1 MSQPKIRVGVLL
13 TVGEQEGNKFEL
25 VDERRRV
32 PARPW
37 VKETHEDFF
46 IERPSSQRKTG
57 AVVPPVVGIPGDVS
71 IAEYIKFNHGD
82 KFEIDYIHPKDITTE
97 RLKSNDMN
105 FLVIYDLL
113 EAFHLDKKGEVFKRF
128 RTALHE
134 AGNVF
139 PSLEY
144 QEFVNSKLLYY
155 NHFKN
160 NNIPIAPTI
169 TVSTEEWQTRV
180 TQLAKQ
186 GGPAAVAMEILEEV
200 QRQGFT
206 KFIAKPVYGQEA
218 IGCKIF
224 TTADVKAGEFTRFLK
239 NNFEKFPGLIIQD
252 FIKDF
257 GDTKQSPELR
267 MYFVGREY
275 QFTAVATNTKT
286 YTLKEDGVGG
296 TLNLPAHIDLQALKA
311 LAHRAMDNMPA
322 IRLKQKQT
330 GQDVVLPKMLTRVDM
345 GCIRDGVFNP
355 WVNEVEFVP
364 SMYIEDHRCPLDALL
379 GEQMV
384 KITRQFLRLR
394 PNKQQR
400 CGPQL
405 ASHSYSPRRLARG
418 AAPVMAGSPR
428 TPKTRRSAH
437 RCDSSSPLAKK
448 TPPSSRRSTATASRL
463 ASLSSPLSVRWA
475 MSTKKGCKSLGR
487 KVTRHVLKTMKR
499 SLRRL

>member
-1 MSQPKIRVGVLL
+1 MASSSSQAKIRVGVLL

-25 VDERRRV
+25 VCERRRI

-37 VKETHEDFF
+37 VKETPEDFF
-46 IERPSSQRKTG
+46 IERPATQRKAGT
-57 AVVPPVVGIPGDVS
+57 AVPPVVGIPGDVS
-71 IAEYIKFNHGD
+71 IAEYVKFHHGD
-82 KFEIDYIHPKDITTE
+82 NFEIDYIRPEEITTQ

-105 FLVIYDLL
+105 FLLIYDLL

-128 RTALHE
+128 REALHQ

-155 NHFKN
+155 NHFKK

-169 TVSTEEWQTRV
+169 TVSTQEWQARV
-180 TQLAKQ
+180 GHLANQ
-186 GGPAAVAMEILEEV
+186 GGASAVAMEILEEV

-224 TTADVKAGEFTRFLK
+224 TTAEVKAGEFTRFLK
-239 NNFEKFPGLIIQD
+239 KNFEKFPGLIIQD

-275 QFTAVATNTKT
+275 QFTAIATNTKT

-296 TLNLPAHIDLQALKA
+296 TLNLPAEIDLQALKA
-311 LAHRAMDNMPA
+311 LANRAMDNMPA
-322 IRLKQKQT
+322 IKLGNT
-330 GQDVVLPKMLTRVDM
+330 SLPKLLTRVDM
-345 GCIRDGVFNP
+345 GCIRNGVFNP

-384 KITRQFLRLR
+384 KITKQFVR
-394 PNKQQR
+394 
-400 CGPQL
+400 
-405 ASHSYSPRRLARG
+405 SSRRHERSAAA
-418 AAPVMAGSPR
+418 AAPRAALGSPSAPKSRR
-428 TPKTRRSAH
+428 TCELSSP
-437 RCDSSSPLAKK
+437 SSSPKKKK
-448 TPPSSRRSTATASRL
+448 TASPPRTSTRRL
-463 ASLSSPLSVRWA
+463 ASLANPLSVQWGPSSKQGYKA
-475 MSTKKGCKSLGR
+475 SAR
-487 KVTRHVLKTMKR
+487 KVTRHVLRVTKR
-499 SLRRL
+499 SSRL

>member
-1 MSQPKIRVGVLL
+1 MAQQTKAMAQPTKVRIGVLL

-25 VDERRRV
+25 VNEKKRI

-37 VKETHEDFF
+37 VKETPEDFF
-46 IERPSSQRKTG
+46 IERPAAQRKSG
-57 AVVPPVVGIPGDVS
+57 VAVPPLVGIPGDVS

-82 KFEIDYIHPKDITTE
+82 NFEIDYIHPKDINTE
-97 RLKSNDMN
+97 RLKSNDIN
-105 FLVIYDLL
+105 FLLIYDLL
-113 EAFHLDKKGEVFKRF
+113 EAFHLDKKGEVFRTF

-155 NHFKN
+155 NHFKQ

-169 TVSTEEWQTRV
+169 TVSTEEWQARV
-180 TQLAKQ
+180 AQVSRQ
-186 GGPAAVAMEILEEV
+186 GGPSVVALEILEEV
-200 QRQGFT
+200 KRQGFT

-218 IGCKIF
+218 IGCRIF
-224 TTADVKAGEFTRFLK
+224 TTADVKAGDFTRFLK
-239 NNFEKFPGLIIQD
+239 KNFEKFPGLIIQD

-275 QFTAVATNTKT
+275 QFTACATNERT

-296 TLNLPAHIDLQALKA
+296 TLNLPPHIDLHALKA
-311 LAHRAMDNMPA
+311 LANRAMDNMPA
-322 IRLKQKQT
+322 IKLRKEDKE
-330 GQDVVLPKMLTRVDM
+330 VVLPKLLTRVDM
-345 GCIRDGVFNP
+345 GCIRNGVFDP

-384 KITRQFLRLR
+384 KITRQFLRR
-394 PNKQQR
+394 QR
-400 CGPQL
+400 VQVGSP
-405 ASHSYSPRRLARG
+405 PRRFARG
-418 AAPVMAGSPR
+418 SAAFSTSSHT
-428 TPKTRRSAH
+428 TPKPKPRRSALV
-437 RCDSSSPLAKK
+437 SPSPSPDVVKKAGSLKKSALSLTLLA
-448 TPPSSRRSTATASRL
+448 R
-463 ASLSSPLSVRWA
+463 PLSVRWHA
-475 MSTKKGCKSLGR
+475 SPKKNGCKGFGR
-487 KVTRHVLKTMKR
+487 TVTRRVLKATKR
-499 SLRRL
+499 SKRA

>member
-1 MSQPKIRVGVLL
+1 MAQQTKVRVGVLL

-25 VDERRRV
+25 VDEKRRV

-37 VKETHEDFF
+37 VKETPEDFF
-46 IERPSSQRKTG
+46 IERPSTQRKAG
-57 AVVPPVVGIPGDVS
+57 AVVPPTVGIPGDVS
-71 IAEYIKFNHGD
+71 IAEYIKFNHGND
-82 KFEIDYIHPKDITTE
+82 FEIDYIHPKDITTE
-97 RLKSNDMN
+97 RLKSNDIN

-128 RTALHE
+128 REALHQ

-144 QEFVNSKLLYY
+144 QEFVNSKLIYY
-155 NHFKN
+155 NHFKQ

-169 TVSTEEWQTRV
+169 TVSTDEWQARV

-186 GGPAAVAMEILEEV
+186 GGPSAVAMEILEEV
-200 QRQGFT
+200 QRRGFQ

-224 TTADVKAGEFTRFLK
+224 TTADVKAGEFTRFLRK
-239 NNFEKFPGLIIQD
+239 NFEKFPGLIIQD

-296 TLNLPAHIDLQALKA
+296 TLNLPEHIDLQALKA
-311 LAHRAMDNMPA
+311 LAYRAMDNMPA
-322 IRLKQKQT
+322 IKLRR
-330 GQDVVLPKMLTRVDM
+330 GQQQVPLPKLLTRVDM

-364 SMYIEDHRCPLDALL
+364 SMYIEDHRCPLDGLL

-394 PNKQQR
+394 R
-400 CGPQL
+400 EVT
-405 ASHSYSPRRLARG
+405 SPPRS
-418 AAPVMAGSPR
+418 SPSR
-428 TPKTRRSAH
+428 TPKPRRSALC
-437 RCDSSSPLAKK
+437 RLGSPDKLKK
-448 TPPSSRRSTATASRL
+448 SASPRKSALRSVSRAN
-463 ASLSSPLSVRWA
+463 PLSVRWGFGMA
-475 MSTKKGCKSLGR
+475 
-487 KVTRHVLKTMKR
+487 LKTCKGFGSSSRATSTPIRRSMLKKTITTKR
-499 SLRRL
+499 SSRR